1 MPRSYYP
8 LRNINRDHGKQYNA
22 FLIEELPTCTG
33 GMIEND
39 KDFRTKSATKESN
52 GMQSSWF
59 ALSPKE
65 TYHTLLSSITTL
77 LAAQSRI

>member
-22 FLIEELPTCTG
+22 FLIEGLPTYTG

-39 KDFRTKSATKESN
+39 RK
-52 GMQSSWF
+52 
-59 ALSPKE
+59 
-65 TYHTLLSSITTL
+65 
-77 LAAQSRI
+77 